1 MNDSDFMHWYYEEA
15 SPADK
20 RLHDRLYEFDELFE
34 DMRFEPRTLS
44 YGLIKCQNKPTGSGE
59 WEDDEA
65 PRPEELEYFSY
76 ETIKTRVTELFD
88 CEGYYSASEK
98 LLCLDVKVG
107 DDDATLR

>member
-1 MNDSDFMHWYYEEA
+1 
-15 SPADK
+15 
-20 RLHDRLYEFDELFE
+20 
-34 DMRFEPRTLS
+34 MRFEPRTLS